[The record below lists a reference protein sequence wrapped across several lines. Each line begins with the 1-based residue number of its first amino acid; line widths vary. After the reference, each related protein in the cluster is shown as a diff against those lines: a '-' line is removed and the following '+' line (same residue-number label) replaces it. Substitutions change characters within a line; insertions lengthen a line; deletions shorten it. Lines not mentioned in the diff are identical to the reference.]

1 MHPKR
6 SKAVFI
12 LKKNFALKRVLSTVC
27 AIFLC
32 LASPIPAAAIDL
44 GDILKGGALIVGGG
58 ALVKAIAGPIDEFI
72 NTVTFNKGAKYQGHT
87 RVVPIVSMGDGAHI
101 GAAQVGGTAKASVDK
116 TQAVAQLE
124 VSFKGIRVKVL
135 IPIDSL
141 NPLKQFRRVQGVG
154 VTAII
159 DVKI

>member
-1 MHPKR
+1 MME
-6 SKAVFI
+6 
-12 LKKNFALKRVLSTVC
+12 KNFALKRALAAVC
-27 AIFLC
+27 ALLIC
-32 LASPIPAAAIDL
+32 MVSPVPATAVNL
-44 GDILKGGALIVGGG
+44 GDVLKGGALIVGGG

-87 RVVPIVSMGDGAHI
+87 KVVPIVSMGDGAHI
-101 GAAQVGGTAKASVDK
+101 GAAQVGGTSKASVDK
-116 TQAVAQLE
+116 TQAVGQLE

-135 IPIDSL
+135 IPIDAL